1 MCIRDRSCDDQ
12 LALFDTTSL
21 QLVAS
26 IAIPAVKRVSWSPD
40 NSMVAVCDGST
51 VRLLSKELAQ
61 LCAVTEKMRVK
72 SCVWDEH
79 GVLLY
84 STLSQIKY
92 CLPSGECGIVRSLD
106 EPVYMAAYRKGSVFA
121 FTRDAVVVQIE
132 VDPTE
137 YLFKVIVKRWCEA

>member
-1 MCIRDRSCDDQ
+1 MLLSCEDQ
-12 LALFDTTSL
+12 LVLFDTTSL
-21 QLVAS
+21 QVVGN
-26 IAIPAVKRVSWSPD
+26 IAIPVVKRVSWSPD
-40 NSMVAVCDGST
+40 NTMVAVCDGNT
-51 VRLLSKELAQ
+51 VRVLNKELVQ

-72 SCVWDEH
+72 SCLWDEH

-106 EPVYMAAYRKGSVFA
+106 EPVYIAAFRKGSLFA
-121 FTRDAVVVQIE
+121 FTRDAVVVQLE

-137 YLFKVIVKRWCEA
+137 YLFKVGASSGREE